1 MHKTFLRLL
10 AALALAAL
18 LSSFALAQVLVVAQ
32 GTDAV
37 TLDPHDATD
46 SPSATVTS
54 HLYETL
60 FELTPEG
67 DIVPHLVTDY
77 EFTNDG
83 LGLNLSIR
91 DDVTFHDGTPL

>member
-1 MHKTFLRLL
+1 MHKPFLRLL
-10 AALALAAL
+10 AALALTAL
-18 LSSFALAQVLVVAQ
+18 LGSFALAQVLVVAQ

-60 FELTPEG
+60 SNSPPRATSFRTSSRTSSSSTTVSASTSP
-67 DIVPHLVTDY
+67 
-77 EFTNDG
+77 
-83 LGLNLSIR
+83 SAKA
-91 DDVTFHDGTPL
+91 

>member
-1 MHKTFLRLL
+1 MHKPFLRLM

-18 LSSFALAQVLVVAQ
+18 LGSFALAQVLVIAQ

-37 TLDPHDATD
+37 TLDPHDTTD

-67 DIVPHLVTDY
+67 AIEPHLVTDY
-77 EFTNDG
+77 AFSDEIG
-83 LGLNLSIR
+83 R
-91 DDVTFHDGTPL
+91 AHV